1 MPSGHLVTKWRC
13 IDVDATSSRRIDVNT
28 TSFYVMCSLCDKYA
42 AVEENKREG
51 EHLHRNREYEDY
63 EASWKNGSY

>member
-1 MPSGHLVTKWRC
+1 MTKLRC

-28 TSFYVMCSLCDKYA
+28 TSFYVVCPLCDKYA

-51 EHLHRNREYEDY
+51 ERT
-63 EASWKNGSY
+63 SP